1 MIVAA
6 NFCSQ
11 CGYENGPQRAVCLMC
26 YTPLNQAGDQTQ
38 CPQCGADNPA
48 QASFCQGCGVAL
60 VEGVEAAPGMAVGAA
75 LVVEAL
81 SQGLVGP
88 RPEPESA
95 MVEVGEVEMAAEEV
109 AALAEEPGEPALAT
123 EVGEVGDVIEPAEME
138 EEFIPPPPGAIE
150 PEEMAPAEAEAMEAP
165 APPPGAVE
173 LEEEQIAP
181 PPPPGAIE
189 LEEAEAPA
197 EEEFA
202 PPPPPPDAV
211 SLTEETEAEAG
222 ESEELDEWGLT
233 STE

>member
-1 MIVAA
+1 
-6 NFCSQ
+6 
-11 CGYENGPQRAVCLMC
+11 
-26 YTPLNQAGDQTQ
+26 
-38 CPQCGADNPA
+38 
-48 QASFCQGCGVAL
+48 
-60 VEGVEAAPGMAVGAA
+60 MAVGAA

-88 RPEPESA
+88 RPEPEPA
-95 MVEVGEVEMAAEEV
+95 MGEMGEVEMAAEEV

-138 EEFIPPPPGAIE
+138 EEFILPPPGAIE
-150 PEEMAPAEAEAMEAP
+150 PEEIEAP

-173 LEEEQIAP
+173 LEEEAIAP

-222 ESEELDEWGLT
+222 ESEELDEWWLT
-233 STE
+233 SVE